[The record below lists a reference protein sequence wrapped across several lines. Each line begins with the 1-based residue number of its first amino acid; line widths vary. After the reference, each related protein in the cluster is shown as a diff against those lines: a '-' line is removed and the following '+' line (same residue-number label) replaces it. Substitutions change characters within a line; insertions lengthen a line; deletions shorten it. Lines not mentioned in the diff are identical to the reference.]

1 MGDDFDRREFL
12 KRSAAAAALVAVTSK
27 TAFAGDEKTLA
38 GSEEVKSLV
47 KIQGKGVPA
56 DVGKA
61 VSEALKPLG
70 GMKAFVKKGDKVVL
84 KPNMGFA
91 TDASIHATT
100 SPDVVAAVAR
110 EVLTCSPSK
119 VLILDVPMRNPEACL
134 RRNGIKAACKGLDV
148 KVVLPTSDRFFVEVD
163 IPKGKILKKV
173 KMLRDVLECDVHIPI
188 PVAKSHMA
196 AGFSG
201 GVKGNMG
208 VILDRESFHSRYE
221 LNQAIADL
229 ATRIKSPLSI
239 LDGIMVMAEGGPAG
253 PGELVAANAI
263 VAGRDVVAVD
273 ALGVTLA
280 PLYGRRIKPRQIR
293 HLKKAQKHGVGQLKV
308 SAEKYVQL
316 SM

>member
-1 MGDDFDRREFL
+1 MSDDFDRREFL
-12 KRSAAAAALVAVTSK
+12 KRSAAVVAVAAVTSGSVYAEQK
-27 TAFAGDEKTLA
+27 ASFAG
-38 GSEEVKSLV
+38 GVSKSLV
-47 KIQGKGVPA
+47 KIQGKGVVA

-61 VSEALKPLG
+61 VSEVLKPLG

-100 SPDVVAAVAR
+100 SPQVVAAVAR
-110 EVLTCSPSK
+110 EVLACSPAK

-148 KVVLPTSDRFFVEVD
+148 QVVLPTSERFFVSVD

-173 KMLRDVLECDVHIPI
+173 KILRDVMECDVHIPI

-229 ATRIKSPLSI
+229 ATGIKSHLSI
-239 LDGIMVMAEGGPAG
+239 LDGLMVMSEGGPAG
-253 PGELVAANAI
+253 PGKLIAANAI
-263 VAGRDVVAVD
+263 VAGTDIVAVD
-273 ALGVTLA
+273 AMGVVLA
-280 PLYGRRIKPRQIR
+280 PLYGRKIKPRQIR
-293 HLKKAQKHGVGQLKV
+293 HLKKAQLSGVGKLKV
-308 SAEKYVQL
+308 SKDNYVQL